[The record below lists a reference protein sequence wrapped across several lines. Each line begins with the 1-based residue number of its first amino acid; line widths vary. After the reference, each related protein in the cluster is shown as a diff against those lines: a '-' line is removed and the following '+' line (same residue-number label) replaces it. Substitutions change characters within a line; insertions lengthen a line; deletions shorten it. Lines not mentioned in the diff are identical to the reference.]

1 MSAQTH
7 RIALALVIGLVFLLP
22 ACQATSDD
30 REGQGPAPLLLIS
43 IDGFRH
49 DYIEQFDS
57 PALDRLIEEGLYA
70 DSLHHAFPT
79 KTFATHYTLV
89 TGRYPGTHGVVANN
103 MWDPRRKSRFSLG
116 DREAVNDGFWYSG
129 GEPIWVTAEQQG
141 LTAAT
146 YFWPGSEAV
155 IDRTRPTYFKP
166 YDGRVPHEERIDQ
179 IVDWLELPEAER
191 PDFLTLYFSSVDS
204 RGHGAGPAA
213 PATLAAAEDLDG
225 QLGSLLDELEAMD
238 LLERINIL
246 LVSDH
251 GMSQVSPE
259 RTIALDE
266 YIDLS
271 KVNVSDWGPAAQI
284 WAGEM
289 SAEAIVDALAD
300 APHLRAW
307 QREDIPE
314 RYHFGSHYRVPDVL
328 VEADPGWLI
337 SSQPYMANPNPPK
350 GMHGWDPALAEMHGI
365 FIARGPDFMRGVRSP
380 AVRSVDLYA
389 LMTHLLDLEPA
400 EHEGRLQIFLPYL
413 ESGPA
418 PAYRIARFDCE
429 AGPVEARIGPA
440 HMSLHMGERIFVLD
454 RVEGTGSRFE
464 ATDLSFEIDAQHATG
479 RVEGTELGECVRAG
493 GDGHRIGGDRDT
505 SG

>member
-1 MSAQTH
+1 MYAQYP
-7 RIALALVIGLVFLLP
+7 RLALATFIGLAILLS
-22 ACQATSDD
+22 ACRAAPDG
-30 REGQGPAPLLLIS
+30 REGQAPAPLLLIS

-57 PALDRLIEEGLYA
+57 PAIDRLIEEGLYA

-89 TGRYPGTHGVVANN
+89 TGRHPGTHGVVANN
-103 MWDPRRKSRFSLG
+103 MWDPRRKSSFSLG

-146 YFWPGSEAV
+146 YFWPGSEAI
-155 IDRTRPTYFKP
+155 IDRTRPTHFKP

-179 IVDWLELPEAER
+179 IVDWLALPNAER

-213 PATLAAAEDLDG
+213 PATLAAAEDVDA
-225 QLGSLLDELEAMD
+225 QLGRLLDELEAMD
-238 LLERINIL
+238 MLGRINIL

-251 GMSQVSPE
+251 GMSEVSPE

-271 KVNVSDWGPAAQI
+271 KVYVSDWGPAAQI

-289 SAEAIVDALAD
+289 SAEEIVAALAN

-314 RYHFGSHYRVPDVL
+314 RYHFDSHYRVPHVL

-337 SSQPYMANPNPPK
+337 SSKPYMANPNPPK

-365 FIARGPDFMRGVRSP
+365 FIARGPGFVPGARSP
-380 AVRSVDLYA
+380 AMRSIDVYA
-389 LMTHLLDLEPA
+389 LMTHLLDLDPA
-400 EHEGRLQIFLPYL
+400 EHEGRLQTFLPYL
-413 ESGPA
+413 ESDQA
-418 PAYRIARFDCE
+418 PAYQVARFECD
-429 AGPVEARIGPA
+429 AGNVEARIGPA
-440 HMSLHMGERIFVLD
+440 HMSLHFGEHIFVLD
-454 RVEGTGSRFE
+454 RVEDAVDRFE
-464 ATDLSFEIDAQHATG
+464 ATDLNFEIDGQRASG
-479 RVEGTELGECVRAG
+479 RVDGTELGECVRARADSSRG
-493 GDGHRIGGDRDT
+493 AMTG
-505 SG
+505 